1 MKEVSCNL
9 GNCFLCQFC
18 IAGWKEIIA
27 IKKKTIFF
35 KRGELIFKEGQK
47 VTGIYFIYSGAVK
60 VHKQWTDRKELIIR
74 FATSG
79 DILGHRG
86 LGAGDVYPVSA
97 TALEDTK
104 ACFIDND
111 FLDATLQTNHAF
123 TYRLMQIYAVELQKA
138 ELRMRN
144 LAHMEVK
151 GRIATTL
158 LEITDLFGTGK
169 DKYISVVITRQDIAA
184 HSGTAYETVF
194 KFFKTLIKNKT
205 IGVAGKKI
213 RIINR
218 NVLQGMIGNN

>member
-9 GNCFLCQFC
+9 SNCFLCQFC
-18 IAGWKEIIA
+18 IPGWKEIIA
-27 IKKKTIFF
+27 IKKKTISF

-47 VTGIYFIYSGAVK
+47 VTGIYFIYSGAAK

-74 FATSG
+74 FTTSG

-97 TALEDTK
+97 TALEDTE
-104 ACFIDND
+104 ACFIDYD
-111 FLDATLQTNHAF
+111 FLDATLQTNYAF
-123 TYRLMQIYAVELQKA
+123 TFKLMQIYAAELQKA

-158 LEITDLFGTGK
+158 LEIADLFGTTK

-184 HSGTAYETVF
+184 HSGTTYETVF

-213 RIINR
+213 RINNR
-218 NVLQGMIGNN
+218 NVLQGMIRNN